1 MELQNLITEQFN
13 NIISTEDLNTLSE
26 DAARITGGLSKEY
39 NISNILDTTIS
50 GEGLFNYEQLI
61 NTFKS
66 LFLLELKSALILCVE
81 ILSVCIIIGVL
92 KGLST
97 SFSSKS
103 VSEISVMTC
112 TMTIIAISIKSFQ
125 TTYNL
130 AFDTVNIMTNTM
142 EIITPILIGI
152 LISTGSIASGTILSP
167 TIIGAIT
174 FVSFCI
180 KKIILP
186 LLFVATLLTLVNC
199 LTEKNYV
206 NKLSKLLRN
215 TAVTLIGFLLVILS
229 GIISIQGV
237 LAETSDGI
245 LINTAK
251 FSINN
256 FVPIVG
262 GFTSDTIDL
271 FIKCMST
278 IKSVVGI
285 FGIVLLTLLMAFP
298 LIKILVISLI
308 YKLTSALVEPITDSK
323 ISDGLNEMGTCV
335 ISIASIVFFNSL
347 LFIIFITTIINL
359 GGS

>member
-1 MELQNLITEQFN
+1 MELQNIITEQFN

>member
-1 MELQNLITEQFN
+1 MELQNIITEQFN

-112 TMTIIAISIKSFQ
+112 TMTIIAISINSFQ

>member
-1 MELQNLITEQFN
+1 MELQNIITEQFN

-278 IKSVVGI
+278 IKSMVGI